1 MAEQG
6 DVIRLTV
13 IIELPSSVIG
23 NLVTYFRQVGV
34 TSTDNATVAADMAA
48 KIETDFLAD
57 LDTILSDEVS
67 WTRADFA
74 LWDTVL
80 EEWNTFAQVPLT
92 NLDGVSLTSFE
103 THATAG
109 LVKFFTNQARRQ
121 GRKYIPGIISTTI
134 AYSLWNGTAVA
145 ALLAWGSAW
154 VDGWVGDSVGFNMG
168 VWNETMGFKA
178 FTGDVEVNDQA
189 GGQDRRMPGVG
200 T

>member
-6 DVIRLTV
+6 DVIRLTI
-13 IIELPSSVIG
+13 IIEMPASVIA

-34 TSTDNATVAADMAA
+34 TSTDDATVADDFVS
-48 KIETDFLAD
+48 KIETDFLAE
-57 LDTILSDEVS
+57 LEGVVSDDVA

-92 NLDGVSLTSFE
+92 GLQGGSIGTFD

-121 GRKYIPGIISTTI
+121 GRKYLPGLISTTI
-134 AYSLWNGTAVA
+134 ASSLWNGSAVSNM
-145 ALLAWGSAW
+145 LSWGAEW
-154 VDGWVGDSVGFNMG
+154 VDGWVGDTVGFNMG
-168 VWNETMGFKA
+168 VWNETAGFKA